1 MALIIMMFLVAACT
15 AAETT
20 IPPPTETPV
29 ATLPIATI
37 SPTSTPEPVPSEIE
51 LATDTPPP
59 PTPTATVASSP
70 TPSSLPPPTPT
81 NTVAPSPTP
90 SPLPPPE
97 PPSDAEALKL
107 IYPDEEI
114 GAYKVILSA
123 PFRQEGYEKHLVLT
137 DNVLVDHCPS
147 CPLHVDAA
155 LFVLRDGAWQLD
167 DLHQVVAELSTA
179 LNNSPTAEV
188 IPFGPEKDGVVF
200 SGGYQGQGHLVS
212 TATYVTD
219 VDGEFKQ
226 VLSLTTFE
234 SNRLSDA
241 CFEQQLCYEHKSTV
255 DFIRG
260 RNPIY
265 DDIRVTDSGTKLV
278 DDQPVEFTEVI
289 TYTFSGAA
297 YILADG

>member
-1 MALIIMMFLVAACT
+1 MIRASDSMALIIVGLLVAACA

-20 IPPPTETPV
+20 IPPPTEMPV
-29 ATLPIATI
+29 ATLLIATI
-37 SPTSTPEPVPSEIE
+37 PPTSTPELVPSAVE
-51 LATDTPPP
+51 LANDTPSPPP
-59 PTPTATVASSP
+59 PTATVS
-70 TPSSLPPPTPT
+70 
-81 NTVAPSPTP
+81 PSPTP
-90 SPLPPPE
+90 SPLPPSE
-97 PPSDAEALKL
+97 PPSDANALEL
-107 IYPDEEI
+107 IYPDEDT

-123 PFRQEGYEKHLVLT
+123 PFRQEGRDKRLVLT
-137 DNVLVDHCPS
+137 DNMLVDHCTS

-167 DLHQVVAELSTA
+167 NLNQVAAELSTP

-188 IPFGPEKDGVVF
+188 ISFGPDKDGLVF

-241 CFEQQLCYEHKSTV
+241 CFEQQLCYEHKATV

-260 RNPIY
+260 CNPIY
-265 DDIRVTDSGTKLV
+265 DEACVTDSGTKLV
-278 DDQPVEFTEVI
+278 DDQPVEFTEVM

-297 YILADG
+297 YIPADG

>member
-1 MALIIMMFLVAACT
+1 MIRASNSMALIIVVFLVAACT

-20 IPPPTETPV
+20 IPPTEMPV

-37 SPTSTPEPVPSEIE
+37 PPTSTPEPVPSAVE
-51 LATDTPPP
+51 LATDTPSPP
-59 PTPTATVASSP
+59 PPTATVS
-70 TPSSLPPPTPT
+70 
-81 NTVAPSPTP
+81 PSPTP

-97 PPSDAEALKL
+97 PPSDADALEL
-107 IYPDEEI
+107 IYPDEDI
-114 GAYKVILSA
+114 AAYKVILSA
-123 PFRQEGYEKHLVLT
+123 PFRQEGCEKHLVLT
-137 DNVLVDHCPS
+137 DNMLVDHCPS
-147 CPLHVDAA
+147 CPLHIDAA

-167 DLHQVVAELSTA
+167 NLHQVAAEFSTA
-179 LNNSPTAEV
+179 LNNSPTAVV

-219 VDGEFKQ
+219 VDGQFRQ

-241 CFEQQLCYEHKSTV
+241 CFEQQLCYEHKATV

-278 DDQPVEFTEVI
+278 DDQPVEFTEVV

-297 YILADG
+297 YIPADG